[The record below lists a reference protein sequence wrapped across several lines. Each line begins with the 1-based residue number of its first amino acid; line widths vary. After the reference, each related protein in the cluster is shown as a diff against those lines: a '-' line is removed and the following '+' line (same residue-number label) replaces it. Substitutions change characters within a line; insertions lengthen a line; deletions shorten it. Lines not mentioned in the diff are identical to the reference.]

1 MEIGQLLGW
10 GTAGIVTVAVA
21 GNVSIPNNSQQ
32 ANINENTLAQS
43 RGQETLIP
51 TQQTQQET
59 KRNLEETQQ
68 PRRLAIT
75 VKIAEPSDLKVNEG
89 SQVKAGQIIA
99 SRDREKQRLDAQKSQ
114 LDLSLQKLKSYQ
126 LLPPTPPNLPPAIK
140 SLPPNS
146 YLEQEAMV
154 EKEKTAIA
162 SIESQ
167 IEVKEKEIEYLQE
180 VENLDPIIL
189 DHEQVKLKQ
198 LKLKHTEAVRDYQLA
213 IGKLQTAK
221 DSRAYQ
227 EYQASLATAQRVEQ
241 MNAVRSSYE
250 RQLAEYQQQLAGRE
264 FQEAQLKGKLNEVE
278 NAIANL
284 SMVKSP
290 YDGTVRRI
298 KWLGQSPDGSLTA
311 EITLIVRNRNNN

>member
-1 MEIGQLLGW
+1 M
-10 GTAGIVTVAVA
+10 
-21 GNVSIPNNSQQ
+21 
-32 ANINENTLAQS
+32 AQS

-51 TQQTQQET
+51 TEQTQQET

-75 VKIAEPSDLKVNEG
+75 VKIAEPQDLKVRVG

-99 SRDREKQRLDAQKSQ
+99 SRDREKQRLEAQKTQ
-114 LDLSLQKLKSYQ
+114 LNLSLSKLQSYQ
-126 LLPPTPPNLPPAIK
+126 PLPPTPPNFPPAIK
-140 SLPPNS
+140 ALPPNS

-154 EKEKTAIA
+154 EKTKTAIA

-167 IEVKEKEIEYLQE
+167 IEVKEKEIEYLQA

-189 DHEQVKLKQ
+189 DHERVKLNQ
-198 LKLKHTEAVRDYQLA
+198 LKLKHTEAIRDYQLA

-227 EYQASLATAQRVEQ
+227 EYQASLAAAQRVEQ

>member
-21 GNVSIPNNSQQ
+21 GNTVIPNNSQVSS
-32 ANINENTLAQS
+32 INNNTVSQL
-43 RGQETLIP
+43 P
-51 TQQTQQET
+51 
-59 KRNLEETQQ
+59 EETQQ
-68 PRRLAIT
+68 PRRLTIT
-75 VKIAEPSDLKVNEG
+75 VKIAEPEDLKVNEG
-89 SQVKAGQIIA
+89 SDIKAGQIIA
-99 SRDREKQRLDAQKSQ
+99 SRDREKQRLDAQKTQ
-114 LDLSLQKLKSYQ
+114 LDLSLQKLQSYQ
-126 LLPPTPPNLPPAIK
+126 PLPPTAPNLPPTIK
-140 SLPPNS
+140 ALPPNS
-146 YLEQEAMV
+146 YLEQEAIV
-154 EKEKTAIA
+154 EKAKTAIA

-167 IEVKEKEIEYLQE
+167 IEVKEKEIEYLQA

-227 EYQASLATAQRVEQ
+227 EYQASLATARRVEQ
-241 MNAVRSSYE
+241 MNTARSSYE
-250 RQLAEYQQQLAGRE
+250 RQMAEYQQQLAGRE

-284 SMVKSP
+284 SVVKSP

-311 EITLIVRNRNNN
+311 EITLMVRK

>member
-21 GNVSIPNNSQQ
+21 GNVSIPNNSQT
-32 ANINENTLAQS
+32 NSTSNNTIAQV
-43 RGQETLIP
+43 P
-51 TQQTQQET
+51 TEQTT
-59 KRNLEETQQ
+59 EETQQ
-68 PRRLAIT
+68 PRRLTIT
-75 VKIAEPSDLKVNEG
+75 VKIAEPQDLKVKVG
-89 SQVKAGQIIA
+89 SEIKTGQIIA
-99 SRDREKQRLDAQKSQ
+99 SRDREKQRLSAQQRQ
-114 LDLSLQKLKSYQ
+114 LKLSLTKLQSYQ
-126 LLPPTPPNLPPAIK
+126 PLPPTPPNLPPALNA
-140 SLPPNS
+140 LPPNS

-154 EKEKTAIA
+154 EKTKTAIA

-167 IEVKEKEIEYLQE
+167 IEVKEKEIEYLQA

-189 DHEQVKLKQ
+189 DHERVKLNQ
-198 LKLKHTEAVRDYQLA
+198 LKLKLTSAIRDYQLA

-227 EYQASLATAQRVEQ
+227 EYQASLATARRVEQ
-241 MNAVRSSYE
+241 MNTSRSSYE
-250 RQLAEYQQQLAGRE
+250 RQMAEYQQQLVSKE
-264 FQEAQLKGKLNEVE
+264 FQEAQLQGKLNEVS

-284 SMVKSP
+284 SVVKSP

-311 EITLIVRNRNNN
+311 EITLMVRK

>member
-10 GTAGIVTVAVA
+10 GTAGLVTVTVA
-21 GNVSIPNNSQQ
+21 GNVSIPTNSQTDGTNN
-32 ANINENTLAQS
+32 NIVAQV
-43 RGQETLIP
+43 P
-51 TQQTQQET
+51 TEQTT
-59 KRNLEETQQ
+59 EETQQ
-68 PRRLAIT
+68 PRRLTIT
-75 VKIAEPSDLKVNEG
+75 VKIAEPQDLMVNEG
-89 SQVKAGQIIA
+89 SDLKAGQIIA
-99 SRDREKQRLDAQKSQ
+99 SRDRETQRLQAQKKQ
-114 LDLSLQKLKSYQ
+114 LNLSLQKLQSYQ
-126 LLPPTPPNLPPAIK
+126 PLPPTPPNLPPAIK
-140 SLPPNS
+140 ALPPNS

-154 EKEKTAIA
+154 EKTKTAIA

-213 IGKLQTAK
+213 MGKLQTAK

-227 EYQASLATAQRVEQ
+227 EYQASLEEARRVEQ
-241 MNAVRSSYE
+241 MNYSRSSYE
-250 RQLAEYQQQLAGRE
+250 RQMAEYQQQLVSKE

-284 SMVKSP
+284 SVVKSP

-311 EITLIVRNRNNN
+311 EITLMVRQ

>member
-1 MEIGQLLGW
+1 MDIGQLLGW

-21 GNVSIPNNSQQ
+21 GNTVIPSNTQVSSINN
-32 ANINENTLAQS
+32 NTVAQ
-43 RGQETLIP
+43 LP
-51 TQQTQQET
+51 
-59 KRNLEETQQ
+59 EETQQ
-68 PRRLAIT
+68 PRRLTIT
-75 VKIAEPSDLKVNEG
+75 VKIAEPQDLKVSEG
-89 SQVKAGQIIA
+89 SEIKAGQIIA
-99 SRDREKQRLDAQKSQ
+99 SRDREKQRLEAQKTQ
-114 LDLSLQKLKSYQ
+114 LNLSLQKLQSYQ
-126 LLPPTPPNLPPAIK
+126 PLPPTAPNLPPTIK
-140 SLPPNS
+140 ALPLNS
-146 YLEQEAMV
+146 YLEQEEIV
-154 EKEKTAIA
+154 EKEKTAIT

-167 IEVKEKEIEYLQE
+167 IEVKEKEIKYLQA

-189 DHEQVKLKQ
+189 DHETVKLKQ

-213 IGKLQTAK
+213 TGKLQTAK

-227 EYQASLATAQRVEQ
+227 EYQASLATARRVEQ
-241 MNAVRSSYE
+241 MNTARSSYE

-284 SMVKSP
+284 SVVKSP

-311 EITLIVRNRNNN
+311 EITLMVRK

>member
-32 ANINENTLAQS
+32 DRTNHNSVTQT
-43 RGQETLIP
+43 RVQETLTP

-89 SQVKAGQIIA
+89 SQVKAGQVIA
-99 SRDREKQRLDAQKSQ
+99 SRDREKQRLEAQKSQ
-114 LDLSLQKLKSYQ
+114 LNLSLTKLQSYQ
-126 LLPPTPPNLPPAIK
+126 PLPPTPPNLPPAIK

-154 EKEKTAIA
+154 EKEKTAIN

-167 IEVKEKEIEYLQE
+167 IEVKEKEIEYLQA
-180 VENLDPIIL
+180 VENLEPIIL
-189 DHEQVKLKQ
+189 DHE
-198 LKLKHTEAVRDYQLA
+198 T
-213 IGKLQTAK
+213 GK
-221 DSRAYQ
+221 
-227 EYQASLATAQRVEQ
+227 
-241 MNAVRSSYE
+241 NH
-250 RQLAEYQQQLAGRE
+250 
-264 FQEAQLKGKLNEVE
+264 
-278 NAIANL
+278 
-284 SMVKSP
+284 
-290 YDGTVRRI
+290 
-298 KWLGQSPDGSLTA
+298 
-311 EITLIVRNRNNN
+311 ITYA

>member
-1 MEIGQLLGW
+1 MDIGQLLGW
-10 GTAGIVTVAVA
+10 GTAGLITIGVA

-32 ANINENTLAQS
+32 GSTNNNTVAQ
-43 RGQETLIP
+43 IP
-51 TQQTQQET
+51 TEQTT
-59 KRNLEETQQ
+59 EETQQ
-68 PRRLAIT
+68 PRRLTIT
-75 VKIAEPSDLKVNEG
+75 VKIAEPEDLKVNEG
-89 SQVKAGQIIA
+89 SHIKAGQIIA
-99 SRDREKQRLDAQKSQ
+99 SRDREKQRLEAQQRQ
-114 LDLSLQKLKSYQ
+114 LNLSLTKLQSYQ
-126 LLPPTPPNLPPAIK
+126 PLPPTPPSLPPAIK
-140 SLPPNS
+140 ALPPNS

-154 EKEKTAIA
+154 QKKKTAITA
-162 SIESQ
+162 IESQ

-189 DHEQVKLKQ
+189 DHETVKLKQ

-227 EYQASLATAQRVEQ
+227 EYQASLAAAQRVEQ
-241 MNAVRSSYE
+241 MNTARSSYE

-264 FQEAQLKGKLNEVE
+264 FQEAQVKGKLNEVE

-284 SMVKSP
+284 SLVKSP

-311 EITLIVRNRNNN
+311 EITLMVRK

>member
-10 GTAGIVTVAVA
+10 GTAGLVTVAFA
-21 GNVSIPNNSQQ
+21 GNVSIPSNSQADGTKNNTVAQ
-32 ANINENTLAQS
+32 VSEEN
-43 RGQETLIP
+43 
-51 TQQTQQET
+51 
-59 KRNLEETQQ
+59 KQ
-68 PRRLAIT
+68 PRRLTIT
-75 VKIAEPSDLKVNEG
+75 VKIIDTQDLKVSEG
-89 SQVKAGQIIA
+89 SEIKAGQIIA
-99 SRDREKQRLDAQKSQ
+99 SRNREKQRLEAQKKQ
-114 LDLSLQKLKSYQ
+114 LDLSLQKLQTYQ
-126 LLPPTPPNLPPAIK
+126 PLPPTPPSFPPAIK

-154 EKEKTAIA
+154 EKTKTAITA
-162 SIESQ
+162 IESQ
-167 IEVKEKEIEYLQE
+167 IEVKEKEIEYLKE

-189 DHEQVKLKQ
+189 DHETVKLNQ

-227 EYQASLATAQRVEQ
+227 EYQASLATARRVEQ
-241 MNAVRSSYE
+241 MNASRSSYE
-250 RQLAEYQQQLAGRE
+250 RQMAEYQQQLAGRE
-264 FQEAQLKGKLNEVE
+264 FQEAQLQGKLNEVS

-284 SMVKSP
+284 SVVKSP

-311 EITLIVRNRNNN
+311 EITLMVRK

>member
-1 MEIGQLLGW
+1 MDIGQLLGW

-32 ANINENTLAQS
+32 ANINENTITQ
-43 RGQETLIP
+43 IP
-51 TQQTQQET
+51 TEQTT
-59 KRNLEETQQ
+59 EETQQ

-75 VKIAEPSDLKVNEG
+75 VKIAEPQDLKVSEG

-99 SRDREKQRLDAQKSQ
+99 SRDREKQRLEAQKTQ
-114 LDLSLQKLKSYQ
+114 LNLSLSKLQSYQ
-126 LLPPTPPNLPPAIK
+126 PLPPTPPNLPPAIK

-154 EKEKTAIA
+154 EKTKTAIA

-167 IEVKEKEIEYLQE
+167 IEVKEKEINYLKE

-189 DHEQVKLKQ
+189 DHEQVKLNQ

-227 EYQASLATAQRVEQ
+227 EYEASLATAQRVEQ

-284 SMVKSP
+284 SVVKSP

>member
-1 MEIGQLLGW
+1 MDIGQLLGW
-10 GTAGIVTVAVA
+10 GTAGLVTIGVA
-21 GNVSIPNNSQQ
+21 GNVSLPNNSQQ
-32 ANINENTLAQS
+32 AKINENTVTQV
-43 RGQETLIP
+43 P
-51 TQQTQQET
+51 TEQPS
-59 KRNLEETQQ
+59 EETTQ
-68 PRRLAIT
+68 PRRLTIT
-75 VKIAEPSDLKVNEG
+75 VKIAEPEDLKVKVG
-89 SQVKAGQIIA
+89 SEIKAGQIIA
-99 SRDREKQRLDAQKSQ
+99 SRDREKQRLEAQKTQ
-114 LDLSLQKLKSYQ
+114 LDLSLTKLQSYQ
-126 LLPPTPPNLPPAIK
+126 PLPPTPPNLPPAIK

-154 EKEKTAIA
+154 EKAKTGVTAV
-162 SIESQ
+162 EST
-167 IEVKEKEIEYLQE
+167 IEVKQQEINYLKE

-189 DHEQVKLKQ
+189 DHEQVKLNQ

-227 EYQASLATAQRVEQ
+227 EYQASLATARRVEQ
-241 MNAVRSSYE
+241 MNTSRSSYE

-278 NAIANL
+278 NAIASL
-284 SMVKSP
+284 SVVKSP

-311 EITLIVRNRNNN
+311 EITLMVGR

>member
-1 MEIGQLLGW
+1 MDIGQLLGW

-21 GNVSIPNNSQQ
+21 GNVSLPNNSQQ
-32 ANINENTLAQS
+32 GNINENTVAQVPTE
-43 RGQETLIP
+43 QTLD
-51 TQQTQQET
+51 
-59 KRNLEETQQ
+59 ETQQ
-68 PRRLAIT
+68 PRRLTVT
-75 VKIAEPSDLKVNEG
+75 VKIAEPQDLKISEG
-89 SQVKAGQIIA
+89 SQIKAGQIIA

-114 LDLSLQKLKSYQ
+114 LDLSLQKLQSYQ
-126 LLPPTPPNLPPAIK
+126 PLPPTPPNFPPAIK
-140 SLPPNS
+140 ALPPNS

-154 EKEKTAIA
+154 EKTKTAITA
-162 SIESQ
+162 IESQ
-167 IEVKEKEIEYLQE
+167 IEVKEKEIEYLQA

-189 DHEQVKLKQ
+189 DHEQVKLNQ
-198 LKLKHTEAVRDYQLA
+198 LKLKLTETIRDYQLA

-241 MNAVRSSYE
+241 MNASRSSYE

-264 FQEAQLKGKLNEVE
+264 FQEAQVKGKLNEVE
-278 NAIANL
+278 NQIASL
-284 SMVKSP
+284 SVVKSP

-311 EITLIVRNRNNN
+311 EITLMVSK